1 MFVYGLFLKDDLVMS
16 TLLMMEFSTHNL
28 FVFLISCISFGFSH
42 CDASSIATIAS
53 TTNEISKNHFL
64 SPLPPP
70 SLGACV
76 VLCTVSVVWHVQYIQ
91 TGPTSLLL
99 HDGVDL
105 SSLVEAGPD

>member
-42 CDASSIATIAS
+42 CDASSIATVAS

-64 SPLPPP
+64 SPSPPP
-70 SLGACV
+70 SVGACV
-76 VLCTVSVVWHVQYIQ
+76 LFVYSVCCLACTVH
-91 TGPTSLLL
+91 
-99 HDGVDL
+99 
-105 SSLVEAGPD
+105 PDSTHLIAAA